1 MYEHV
6 VRYGRMF
13 NEIDDEMGRNV
24 CVIGTGVRDELFG
37 SPEDAG
43 EEINPVGETIN
54 INGQPFTIIGMFE
67 HYESEQERKERE
79 LAKLQPKQDAT
90 GPKRSRGWSGRGGR
104 GAFRMKNNTLFMPL
118 NTVWLKFRAA
128 GAGAP
133 GGGSRSAGASAGAV
147 NAPDPRL
154 SGLEVKIADVD
165 HINRALQQILNVLM
179 STHKGI
185 EDFSFRTQEEW
196 VEEID
201 AFVHNARI
209 SGGIIA
215 GISLLVGGI
224 GIMNIMLASISER
237 VREIGI
243 RKAVG
248 AATGDVFI
256 QILVESVVI
265 AVLGGRVKVSVQT
278 RSGREILLAIKEPG
292 DLVGE
297 LSAIDSR
304 PRSATAIALE
314 PVDALVVTAPAFVE
328 FIEGHPRI
336 AVRLLRTLA
345 AQIRD
350 ADRRSV
356 DRDTGDITCR
366 VARRLV
372 DLAERLG
379 EYRGSGVEVT
389 LVLGQ
394 DDLAAWVGATRE
406 ATSRALGRLRA
417 EGWLTTARQRIVLT
431 DLPALRRRASEPA

>member
-1 MYEHV
+1 MARRQLGVALGGVCRMDGGELLAVDSGLGGAHPAVTLEARHGEHEVGIDEPVPGRHGGAV
-6 VRYGRMF
+6 VEQRSIADHRRPTGGCA
-13 NEIDDEMGRNV
+13 DDDLEVRLRRPAEQRGELGNV
-24 CVIGTGVRDELFG
+24 VGGSGHRFIIPVASPGSATPVGKAAAVAQSVRRRRSYTWLVTGTGRPHGFLT
-37 SPEDAG
+37 G
-43 EEINPVGETIN
+43 EEWRTLE
-54 INGQPFTIIGMFE
+54 
-67 HYESEQERKERE
+67 
-79 LAKLQPKQDAT
+79 AA
-90 GPKRSRGWSGRGGR
+90 GRPR
-104 GAFRMKNNTLFMPL
+104 H
-118 NTVWLKFRAA
+118 FRARQRLFRE
-128 GAGAP
+128 GEP
-133 GGGSRSAGASAGAV
+133 GDR
-147 NAPDPRL
+147 
-154 SGLEVKIADVD
+154 
-165 HINRALQQILNVLM
+165 
-179 STHKGI
+179 
-185 EDFSFRTQEEW
+185 
-196 VEEID
+196 
-201 AFVHNARI
+201 
-209 SGGIIA
+209 
-215 GISLLVGGI
+215 
-224 GIMNIMLASISER
+224 
-237 VREIGI
+237 
-243 RKAVG
+243 
-248 AATGDVFI
+248 
-256 QILVESVVI
+256 VI

-278 RSGREILLAIKEPG
+278 RSGREILLAVKEPG

-297 LSAIDSR
+297 LSAIDGR

-379 EYRGSGVEVT
+379 EHRGSGVEVT

-431 DLPALRRRASEPA
+431 DLPALRRRASDSA